1 MIYEF
6 DEAPYDILGEHELI
20 GRVVVAKKGAQLPL
34 ITSWKISEG
43 VSVAVKFSVSR
54 NLAVSVS
61 AVRESPSANLSSTPS
76 SATRLVERLLFVP
89 QKLVFLQSL
98 FK

>member
-1 MIYEF
+1 M
-6 DEAPYDILGEHELI
+6 
-20 GRVVVAKKGAQLPL
+20 
-34 ITSWKISEG
+34 SWKISEG
-43 VSVAVKFSVSR
+43 VPVAVKFSVSR

-61 AVRESPSANLSSTPS
+61 AVRERKLKVNQFAIESPENRIEVKKVRTQESPSANLSSTPS